1 MFFRKMLTFVVALL
15 LTTSVQAQNASTR
28 KPNILIIVTPRR
40 CVESIAVSGEIE
52 ALRAKHKQAAL
63 VRVPLS

>member
-1 MFFRKMLTFVVALL
+1 
-15 LTTSVQAQNASTR
+15 VQAQNASTR